1 MIVIAVLVGLTA
13 VDPIKVTEYSIVL
26 SAAAL
31 PLTYVPIYLVAND
44 TEYMGDN
51 ANRVLSNVLG
61 GVYLVVLLV
70 VAAVT
75 IPLMIATKAGT

>member
-1 MIVIAVLVGLTA
+1 
-13 VDPIKVTEYSIVL
+13 
-26 SAAAL
+26 
-31 PLTYVPIYLVAND
+31 VPIYLVAND